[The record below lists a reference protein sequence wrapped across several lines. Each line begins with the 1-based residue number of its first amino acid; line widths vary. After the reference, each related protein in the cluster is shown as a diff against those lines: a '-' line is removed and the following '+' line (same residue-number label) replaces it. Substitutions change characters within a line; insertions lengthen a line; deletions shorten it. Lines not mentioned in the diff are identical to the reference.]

1 MPIHARADTLG
12 DVQML
17 DSVRARLR
25 AMDPFRVDI
34 ALAALFVIATAI
46 ELSLLDSEGHSRAVT
61 LTSGVLAMSGLAFR
75 RRDALLAAALYS
87 APVLLQGFLDGFLTK
102 NSTTPFVALMLL
114 LYSVGRYAEGRR
126 FAAAASVLT
135 GAMVVTLFIEADF
148 LPGDLVWAALL
159 FGLPLLAGRA
169 LHSRALL
176 QAELREKAAQAE
188 RDRIE
193 QAHLAVEDERVR
205 IAAELQELVA
215 NGLSAMVVQ
224 AEAVP
229 RALAAGDSPRAGAA
243 LAAVETTGR
252 EALAE
257 MRTLLGVLRRDGDA
271 AKLAPQPGLARLEAL
286 AERSRESSLAVSLE
300 VEGAPRPLPAGI
312 DLTAYR
318 VIEDALDA
326 AGEQDAGRAEVLV
339 RYTPRELQLQVIDDR
354 VAGDSKRLGRPEGPG
369 RPVRRAPARGRARR
383 GRLPAEGGVTAGRGG
398 LMRHRLRGLSE
409 RSWRTLDRLLV
420 ACVIVIAT
428 VDLATNSKAEG
439 PLGISIAVMIGV
451 ALSFWWRRS
460 RPFIT
465 VLGTLGGLLVMAIWL
480 TPPPDMFTAVLVLV
494 TAGYAAGRHTTARE
508 SKAALALGVTVV
520 VVLSI
525 IFDPSDIFFPVTFFW
540 IIPWLAGRTIR
551 HQTMLARELAEKA
564 ERAQHAREEDER
576 RAIAIERSRIARE
589 LHDVLAHNL
598 SVMVVQAAAARRVLD
613 KDPARA
619 IDVAALIERTGRE
632 ALAEIRHLF
641 GPMRRGDGEA
651 LSGPPS
657 IARVGGLLRR
667 ARAAGLGVELR
678 VLGDPV
684 ALPAGVDL
692 TAYRIVQEALTNALK
707 HAGSA
712 RASVTVSYEPNELV
726 LSIEDDGEGPRDGYE
741 LSDAG
746 SGQGLV
752 GMRERAALYGG
763 LLQAGRR
770 RGGGFAVRARLPTRP
785 LVPGAELS
793 RTGSEGVPA

>member
-1 MPIHARADTLG
+1 
-12 DVQML
+12 
-17 DSVRARLR
+17 
-25 AMDPFRVDI
+25 
-34 ALAALFVIATAI
+34 
-46 ELSLLDSEGHSRAVT
+46 
-61 LTSGVLAMSGLAFR
+61 
-75 RRDALLAAALYS
+75 
-87 APVLLQGFLDGFLTK
+87 
-102 NSTTPFVALMLL
+102 
-114 LYSVGRYAEGRR
+114 
-126 FAAAASVLT
+126 
-135 GAMVVTLFIEADF
+135 
-148 LPGDLVWAALL
+148 
-159 FGLPLLAGRA
+159 
-169 LHSRALL
+169 
-176 QAELREKAAQAE
+176 
-188 RDRIE
+188 
-193 QAHLAVEDERVR
+193 
-205 IAAELQELVA
+205 
-215 NGLSAMVVQ
+215 
-224 AEAVP
+224 
-229 RALAAGDSPRAGAA
+229 
-243 LAAVETTGR
+243 
-252 EALAE
+252 
-257 MRTLLGVLRRDGDA
+257 
-271 AKLAPQPGLARLEAL
+271 
-286 AERSRESSLAVSLE
+286 
-300 VEGAPRPLPAGI
+300 
-312 DLTAYR
+312 
-318 VIEDALDA
+318 
-326 AGEQDAGRAEVLV
+326 
-339 RYTPRELQLQVIDDR
+339 
-354 VAGDSKRLGRPEGPG
+354 
-369 RPVRRAPARGRARR
+369 
-383 GRLPAEGGVTAGRGG
+383 
-398 LMRHRLRGLSE
+398 MRHRLRGLSE